1 MRVTYGVQGD
11 EQTGGMVG
19 YVNDGDT
26 GWTELRVHGVSGT
39 PPESMLQHPHVERV
53 AGYSD
58 AAFYRRWWES
68 VAVSA
73 DTADHRIEAY
83 SWGGLTSGNNKRA
96 LWLLLL
102 PFMLLNVAFFMAP
115 WRRSPNPQ
123 PARREPGQ
131 VEDRFSAA
139 VQRLFALSFTGTF
152 ALAVVSVAMDL
163 VAWQCGSGPATGGE
177 VSCANGVG
185 WLGWLRWGWLDSPGR
200 QVAVAA
206 VVPLTAIGL
215 LWYLARVTWASLEKA
230 PIDPG
235 QPNPDVRTPL
245 EDRALWNGR
254 AAVRRLRALHVAA
267 GLVIPGIFVAASL
280 LPDPSRGLGALLEP
294 TAWQLPLPAVRTVLL
309 LSSMGFLVGIV
320 VAVARPST
328 GSRKRPVAEPS
339 PQVLDEHERRDRY
352 RLLPWI
358 ALALTVASGFV
369 AWWPS
374 ADQNAVTAGAE
385 LPWLVGSVQALFV
398 AQAALVLLLTAAC
411 WLLLRRRAAAPPP
424 VADTVGPDPAKGEA
438 VPTGRVW
445 GGFAMIGVVVLG
457 WLVAGGF
464 SAGLILR
471 VAEILGRPIA
481 AGQADTAGT
490 PLVVPLAYFWV
501 AVAGLALG
509 LAIAAL
515 ALITWLRLRTLPHEF
530 VDRVRRA
537 YPNSEVD
544 LDQARRT
551 SIARVWARAQ
561 ELTAQAQQAFGWFLL
576 TVVSIVVAAVVG
588 YLVVGDRLIT
598 GASFLVTVANF
609 ALTGFVLILLWVG
622 RQAYDNPGF
631 RRTVGITWDLGTFWP
646 RAVHPLAPPCY
657 AERTVPDLMGRLQLY
672 AAYPGARDRAAL
684 LSCHSQGTVLGAV
697 VLLQL
702 DPDVSNRTSFLTYGS
717 PLSRL
722 YARFFPAYFNDY
734 ALSRLGRL
742 LDDDKAASDPDRAI
756 PRRSWRWRNLY
767 RLSDPIGGPVFR
779 AYEATF
785 QPDPEEQAAGDNHD
799 VDRQLID
806 PAFDQPAGDPCYPQ
820 PRGHSDYFADPAF
833 DWTTAALRDGSLTTP
848 AVTSG
853 GGHQPSS
860 SDERSP
866 APSQANAL
874 PSDASITTRAQD
886 RPEQPTQPP
895 LVTLPDQR
903 PPTTT
908 QDPDTPSRHP
918 GSSPPGV
925 DGGL

>member
-1 MRVTYGVQGD
+1 
-11 EQTGGMVG
+11 MVG
-19 YVNDGDT
+19 YVNNNAT

-39 PPESMLQHPHVERV
+39 PPESMLQHPHVARV
-53 AGYSD
+53 AGYAD

-68 VAVSA
+68 EAVSA

-115 WRRSPNPQ
+115 WRRNPNP
-123 PARREPGQ
+123 EPGRGEPGK

-163 VAWQCGSGPATGGE
+163 VAWQCGSGPATGGG
-177 VSCANGVG
+177 VSCANGAG

-206 VVPLTAIGL
+206 VVPLAAIGL

-230 PIDPG
+230 PIDRG
-235 QPNPDVRTPL
+235 QRNPDVRTPL

-280 LPDPSRGLGALLEP
+280 LPDPSRGLGALLDS

-309 LSSMGFLVGIV
+309 LSSMVLLAGIV

-328 GSRKRPVAEPS
+328 GSRKRPLAEPL
-339 PQVLDEHERRDRY
+339 PQEQEQHERRDRY
-352 RLLPWI
+352 RLLPWA
-358 ALALTVASGFV
+358 ALALTVASGLV

-374 ADQNAVTAGAE
+374 VDQNRVTAGAE
-385 LPWLVGSVQALFV
+385 LPWLVGSVQALFLV
-398 AQAALVLLLTAAC
+398 QAALVLLLTAAC
-411 WLLLRRRAAAPPP
+411 WLLLRRRAASPPP
-424 VADTVGPDPAKGEA
+424 VARTVGPDPAKGKA
-438 VPTGRVW
+438 VPTGPVW

-471 VAEILGRPIA
+471 VAETLGSPVA
-481 AGQADTAGT
+481 AGQADTAAT
-490 PLVVPLAYFWV
+490 PLVVPIAYFWV
-501 AVAGLALG
+501 AVAGLALA
-509 LAIAAL
+509 LAAAAL
-515 ALITWLRLRTLPHEF
+515 ALITWLRLRTPPKGF
-530 VDRVRRA
+530 VDGVRRA
-537 YPNSEVD
+537 YPASDVD
-544 LDQARRT
+544 VDKLRLAGIT
-551 SIARVWARAQ
+551 RVWARSQ
-561 ELTAQAQQAFGWFLL
+561 GLTAQAQQAFGWFLL
-576 TVVSIVVAAVVG
+576 AAVSIVVATVLG

-609 ALTGFVLILLWVG
+609 ALSGFVLILLWVG
-622 RQAYDNPGF
+622 RKAYDNAGF
-631 RRTVGITWDLGTFWP
+631 RRTVGIAWDLGTFWP

-657 AERTVPDLMGRLQLY
+657 AERTVPDLMGRLKLY
-672 AAYPGARDRAAL
+672 AAYPGALDRAAV

-702 DPDVSNRTSFLTYGS
+702 DPDVSNRTSFLIYGS

-742 LDDDKAASDPDRAI
+742 LDDAKAVSDGDVAI

-767 RLSDPIGGPVFR
+767 RLSDPIGGPVFT

-785 QPDPEEQAAGDNHD
+785 QPDPAEQAAGDNHD

-806 PAFDQPAGDPCYPQ
+806 PAFDRPAGDPCYPQ
-820 PRGHSDYFADPAF
+820 PCGHSNYFADPAF
-833 DWTTAALRDGSLTTP
+833 DWTTEALRDGILTTS

-853 GGHQPSS
+853 DGQQPSTS
-860 SDERSP
+860 NERPP
-866 APSQANAL
+866 ALSKAGAL
-874 PSDASITTRAQD
+874 PPDASVTDAAQD
-886 RPEQPTQPP
+886 RPGQPTESPV
-895 LVTLPDQR
+895 VTLPDQH
-903 PPTTT
+903 PPTTPP
-908 QDPDTPSRHP
+908 DPDRPDGHPRHFGHRGQTDP
-918 GSSPPGV
+918 
-925 DGGL
+925 